1 MIGLSR
7 LALGVI
13 AACSAVCSVLLAY
26 VLRHTGYL
34 PLLLLAMGYFFTAL
48 AYAAWRKPEN
58 LNLLKTTFAHRRRNS
73 ALELGAIAY
82 IASAA
87 IFTVLFYFM
96 GSKWLWTAVL
106 IASPVFISGLMLH
119 VQWISQGLGSRSR
132 RSDEKR

>member
-26 VLRHTGYL
+26 VLRYNGYL
-34 PLLLLAMGYFFTAL
+34 PLHLLAMGYFFTAL

-58 LNLLKTTFAHRRRNS
+58 LNFLKTTFADRRRNS

-82 IASAA
+82 IASTCP
-87 IFTVLFYFM
+87 FLR
-96 GSKWLWTAVL
+96 TAFNL
-106 IASPVFISGLMLH
+106 REPPRCFFL
-119 VQWISQGLGSRSR
+119 
-132 RSDEKR
+132 